1 MNIKKGDQVK
11 IMKGKD
17 RGKSGKV
24 IKVAPLE
31 GLVTVEGL
39 NLHQKAV
46 RAKTA
51 NEKGQLVKL
60 PTPLNVSSLAVI
72 CPACGKATRVGNRR
86 PAKGPKERYCKQCSA
101 TI

>member
-24 IKVAPLE
+24 VKVYPSE
-31 GLVTVEGL
+31 KLVTVEGL

-46 RAKTA
+46 RAKTTD
-51 NEKGQLVKL
+51 EKGQLVKL
-60 PTPLNVSSLAVI
+60 PTPMNVSSVAII

-86 PAKGPKERYCKQCSA
+86 PAKDPKERYCKQCNA